1 MSDELVHIIVADAL
15 FPALCVVTLIV
26 GYIFFLRP
34 ALRQNPALKDLYD
47 AEEGYF
53 AAINAKLGGLK
64 QKLTTI
70 FVSLAGFLVL
80 MHDEIA
86 PFAAQVGVDPSLILP
101 KVPVWAWPLLSIG
114 ILWLV
119 QYFRELSDRQA
130 RANAEALLNAGHVLA
145 APAPGIPVDT
155 LPSPSP
161 LAALPD
167 KAG

>member
-1 MSDELVHIIVADAL
+1 MDEFIHTIVADAL
-15 FPALCVVTLIV
+15 FPALCVLTLIV
-26 GYIFFLRP
+26 GYIFLLRP
-34 ALRQNPALKDLYD
+34 TLRQTPALKNLYD
-47 AEEGYF
+47 REEGAF

-80 MHDEIA
+80 AHDQIA
-86 PFAAQVGVDPSLILP
+86 PLATKVGVDPSLILP
-101 KVPVWAWPLLSIG
+101 KVPVWVWPVLTMVV
-114 ILWLV
+114 LWLV

-145 APAPGIPVDT
+145 APAPGISVDT
-155 LPSPSP
+155 SPSP
-161 LAALPD
+161 LASLPD